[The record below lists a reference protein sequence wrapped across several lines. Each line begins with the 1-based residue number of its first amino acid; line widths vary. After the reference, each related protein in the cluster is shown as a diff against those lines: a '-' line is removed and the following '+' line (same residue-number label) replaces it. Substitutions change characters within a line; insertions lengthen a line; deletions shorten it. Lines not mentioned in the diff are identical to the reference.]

1 MLSLTPALRDV
12 LTVAAHAPSGHN
24 TQPWKVKV
32 LAADALLIRSDP
44 QRWLTAV
51 DPANRELLLS
61 FGAFAETLAQA
72 AAAAGWHA
80 DLAVVAT
87 APTDT
92 DIWRVAFSPAA
103 ERSAASAAGGAI
115 LTQRATTRTPF
126 ATRALEAQH
135 VQALL
140 GIAPTVSYVP
150 RESVE
155 GRWLVDGM
163 AAAFRQQTL
172 DDQKQAELATWLRFS
187 RSAVKRRGDG
197 LTAEALGISF
207 PVRLAWYTVF
217 RPSTALSSAFRNS
230 SINNTRAQAQ
240 GCAGFVLIRS
250 RDASIAALLET
261 GRVYERVCLKMTEL
275 GVAHH
280 TMSQALEE
288 APWAQEIQ
296 GALQSADPIQFVIR
310 VGYARKLARPSIR
323 RVIDDFIE

>member
-12 LTVAAHAPSGHN
+12 LTVAAHSPSGHN
-24 TQPWKVKV
+24 TQPWKVKI
-32 LAADALLIRSDP
+32 LAADAVLIRSDP
-44 QRWLTAV
+44 QRWLPAV

-61 FGAFAETLAQA
+61 LGAFAETLTQA

-92 DIWRVAFSPAA
+92 DIWRVTFSPAA
-103 ERSAASAAGGAI
+103 EQPAASGTV
-115 LTQRATTRTPF
+115 LTRRATTRTPY
-126 ATRALEAQH
+126 ATRALETQH

-140 GIAPTVSYVP
+140 GVAPTVSYVP

-172 DDQKQAELATWLRFS
+172 DDRKQAELATWLRFS
-187 RSAVKRRGDG
+187 RSAVKGQGDG

-310 VGYARKLARPSIR
+310 VGYARKLVRPSIR
-323 RVIDDFIE
+323 RSIDDFIE

>member
-1 MLSLTPALRDV
+1 MVSLTPV
-12 LTVAAHAPSGHN
+12 LTAVLTGAAHAPSGHN

-32 LAADALLIRSDP
+32 LAADTLLIRSDP

-72 AAAAGWHA
+72 ATAQGLHA
-80 DLAVVAT
+80 DLAAVAT

-92 DIWRVAFSPAA
+92 DIWRVTLTPAA
-103 ERSAASAAGGAI
+103 ERSTTSDAI
-115 LTQRATTRTPF
+115 ITHRATTRTPF

-135 VQALL
+135 VQELL
-140 GIAPTVSYVP
+140 GVAPTVSYAP
-150 RESVE
+150 RESAE
-155 GRWLVDGM
+155 GRWLIEGL

-172 DDQKQAELATWLRFS
+172 DDRKQTELSNWLRFS

-197 LTAEALGISF
+197 LTAEALGLSF
-207 PVRLAWYTVF
+207 PVRLLWYTVF
-217 RPSTALSSAFRNS
+217 RPSTALGSAFRNS

-240 GCAGFVLIRS
+240 GCAGFVFIRS

-288 APWAQEIQ
+288 APWVQEIQ
-296 GALQSADPIQFVIR
+296 GALRATEPIQFVIR
-310 VGYARKLARPSIR
+310 VGYARKLARPAIR
-323 RVIDDFIE
+323 RSIDDFIE